1 MARALEVD
9 FGPFVDHAL
18 ASGEMYRT
26 VLSAAYKTFL
36 SRASDA
42 AMAEVR
48 YVQKTR
54 AWLAAQERWED
65 LERAEDYFREFRM
78 LPPDGGGG
86 RVTCSRSR
94 STSSRAHPAGIRA
107 MSPLETR
114 FDAAVFRPSGAR
126 TAASTSPA
134 GP

>member
-1 MARALEVD
+1 MSPRN
-9 FGPFVDHAL
+9 
-18 ASGEMYRT
+18 

-48 YVQKTR
+48 DIQAR
-54 AWLAAQERWED
+54 WSAAQERWED

-78 LPPDGGGG
+78 LPPTVVEDGHLLAEPVDFLEG
-86 RVTCSRSR
+86 
-94 STSSRAHPAGIRA
+94 APAGIRA

-114 FDAAVFRPSGAR
+114 FDAAVFRPPGAR